1 MLTKEKVIDSMSSMS
16 NEFSIDDLVDR
27 LIFVQKIENG
37 LEQSKKSEVF
47 STNEAK
53 KVLAEWSK

>member
-1 MLTKEKVIDSMSSMS
+1 MLTKEKVIDSMLSMS

-53 KVLAEWSK
+53 KMLAEWSK

>member
-37 LEQSKKSEVF
+37 LEQSKKGEVF

>member
-37 LEQSKKSEVF
+37 LEQSKKGVVF